1 MKKMIPFM
9 TDDEMME
16 LLAEDMNVYFEDYE
30 EIKTAYFK
38 SLENLRTELG
48 NEKYMIIEKLN
59 NAYKSQIASD
69 MVFAYSCGYKQNL
82 FHFRDPVA
90 RTFLEVDPTTYTHE
104 EVMLKMPK
112 HYAAAI
118 VISQTYKELEYLDFD
133 TYFMPFLDY
142 FNCYKTIAY
151 KYAHYVGYLDANQI
165 LPLTEPGYV
174 EDYVLTSAYHRHIKE
189 LIGLN
194 FLEKGLVEENGR

>member
-1 MKKMIPFM
+1 
-9 TDDEMME
+9 
-16 LLAEDMNVYFEDYE
+16 
-30 EIKTAYFK
+30 
-38 SLENLRTELG
+38 
-48 NEKYMIIEKLN
+48 
-59 NAYKSQIASD
+59 
-69 MVFAYSCGYKQNL
+69 
-82 FHFRDPVA
+82 
-90 RTFLEVDPTTYTHE
+90 
-104 EVMLKMPK
+104 MPK
-112 HYAAAI
+112 HYVAAI

-194 FLEKGLVEENGR
+194 FLEKGLVEKNGR